1 MQLGAAMTSGRAF
14 VFGDD
19 IDTDMLAP
27 GQYMA
32 APIDVIASHCL
43 ETIAPEFA
51 GTVQPGD
58 IIFAGENFGIGSSRE
73 QAAQAL
79 RHLGIAAI
87 VARSFGGIFY
97 RNAINLG
104 LAVFE
109 TRSAPDIHSGDPVSL
124 DIAHATVT
132 FESGREPLQLTPLPG
147 FLLDIVESG
156 GLVAQLEKRFGV
168 ESRNRQS

>member
-1 MQLGAAMTSGRAF
+1 MTSGKAF
-14 VFGDD
+14 VFADD

-32 APIDVIASHCL
+32 APIEILASHCL

-51 GTVQPGD
+51 GNVQPGD

-109 TRSAPDIHSGDPVSL
+109 TASDLTVRNGEPVSL
-124 DIAHATVT
+124 DTEAAVIT
-132 FESGREPLQLTPLPG
+132 FEDRRETLQLDPLPG
-147 FLLDIVESG
+147 FLLDIIKSG

-168 ESRNRQS
+168 TRRDRQQ

>member
-1 MQLGAAMTSGRAF
+1 MTSGKAF
-14 VFGDD
+14 VLGND

-32 APIDVIASHCL
+32 APIEVLASHCL

-51 GTVQPGD
+51 ENVQPGD

-79 RHLGIAAI
+79 RHLGIVAI

-109 TRSAPDIHSGDPVSL
+109 TTSDLTIKSGEPVSL
-124 DIAHATVT
+124 DTERAMIT
-132 FESGREPLQLTPLPG
+132 FTDRQETLQLDPLPG
-147 FLLDIVESG
+147 FLFDIVKSG

-168 ESRNRQS
+168 TRRDTQP